1 MCFSKEGGIRMNRAE
16 LVEHV
21 AQATGQPKSEVTRTL
36 SALVYTVTAALA
48 KGDKVTL
55 VGFGTFERRMR
66 KARTGRNPRTL
77 APLKIAAARVPA
89 FRAGK
94 ELEDIVN
101 GRTKQP
107 TLVLAKPKASKP
119 KSAKKAASKP
129 AKKASKPAK
138 KPAAKKAGKKR

>member
-1 MCFSKEGGIRMNRAE
+1 MNRAE

-21 AQATGQPKSEVTRTL
+21 AKATSQPKSEVTRTL
-36 SALVYTVTAALA
+36 SAFVHTITGALA

-55 VGFGTFERRMR
+55 VGFGTFERRNR

-94 ELEDIVN
+94 ELKDIVN
-101 GRTKQP
+101 GRAKQP
-107 TLVLAKPKASKP
+107 MLVLAKPKA
-119 KSAKKAASKP
+119 AAKP
-129 AKKASKPAK
+129 AKKAAAKPAK
-138 KPAAKKAGKKR
+138 KATKPAKKATKKTKKK